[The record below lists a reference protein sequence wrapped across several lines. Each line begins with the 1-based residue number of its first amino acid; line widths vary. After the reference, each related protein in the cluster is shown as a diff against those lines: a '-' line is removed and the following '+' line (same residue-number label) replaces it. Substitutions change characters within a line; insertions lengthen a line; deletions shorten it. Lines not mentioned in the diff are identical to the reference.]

1 MLVRVGI
8 HVRDVALRQR
18 VRRALSGERF
28 SSVVVT
34 ELEGRA
40 SDLDSLIESEPAD
53 PLERLRSDSHDLLVA
68 DAVPLLASSSR
79 GPDEE
84 SGRNGPTPG
93 DTRKLVD
100 ALAAL
105 PERPGL
111 IVLHPN
117 DDPRAHAALL
127 AAGCVAVL
135 WAGLSDIGLAE
146 ALATLFERRRHDSL
160 SRMLAAR
167 PNRPEAEPMI
177 SASAAMQHLLS
188 TVRRVAVA
196 DTPVLLLGETGVG
209 KERIAQLLHAWS
221 PRSRGPFVAV
231 NCAAIPAELFESELF
246 GHERGAFTGAAR
258 ARRGHF
264 ELAHAGTLFL
274 DEIGEVPLA
283 LQAKLLRVLQD
294 RRIRP
299 LGGDRELVVDV
310 RVVAATNR
318 DLRSDMEAG
327 GFRRDLYYRLG
338 VVELEVPP
346 LRERPQDVRELA
358 QRYAAHFAA
367 RLGRAVGRIE
377 ADALAALE
385 SYAWPGNVREL
396 VNVIERAVL
405 LSIGPSIALADLPAA
420 IARPDSSRKREALD
434 PIEPDLDPMVHASIQ
449 GDADMP
455 VQLPREW
462 LDQPWKQ
469 VRERLLL
476 EGERAYLIGLLR
488 SSGGRIGAC
497 ARQAGIAERS
507 LFEKMKRHGLRKED
521 FRGPRR

>member
-8 HVRDVALRQR
+8 HVRDVGLRQR
-18 VRRALSGERF
+18 VRRALASERF

-34 ELEGRA
+34 ELESRA
-40 SDLDSLIESEPAD
+40 SELGGAIESESAD
-53 PLERLRSDSHDLLVA
+53 PLERLRSDSLDLLIA
-68 DAVPLLASSSR
+68 DAVPLVGGPSR
-79 GPDEE
+79 APEDA
-84 SGRNGPTPG
+84 PTPA

-111 IVLHPN
+111 IVLHPG
-117 DDPRAHAALL
+117 DDARAHAALL

-135 WAGLSDIGLAE
+135 FAGISDAGLAE
-146 ALATLFERRRHDSL
+146 ALAALFERRRTNSL
-160 SRMLAAR
+160 GRLTAR
-167 PNRPEAEPMI
+167 PHRPEPEPMI
-177 SASAAMQHLLS
+177 SASAAMQTLLT

-231 NCAAIPAELFESELF
+231 NCAAIPSELFESELF

-264 ELAHAGTLFL
+264 ELAHGGTLFL

-318 DLRSDMEAG
+318 DLRNYMEAG

-346 LRERPQDVRELA
+346 LRERPQDVCELA
-358 QRYAAHFAA
+358 ERYAAHFAA
-367 RLGRAVGRIE
+367 RLGRVVGPID

-405 LSIGPSIALADLPAA
+405 LSLGPSIALIDLPVA
-420 IARPDSSRKREALD
+420 IARSDREPELS
-434 PIEPDLDPMVHASIQ
+434 EPPNPMVHALPLR
-449 GDADMP
+449 DADTP
-455 VQLPREW
+455 VQLPHEW
-462 LDQPWKQ
+462 LDQPWKH
-469 VRERLLL
+469 VRERLLF

-488 SSGGRIGAC
+488 ASGGRIGAC

>member
-1 MLVRVGI
+1 MLGRVGI
-8 HVRDVALRQR
+8 HVRDVGLRQR

-40 SDLDSLIESEPAD
+40 SELGGAIESEPGD
-53 PLERLRSDSHDLLVA
+53 PIERLRSDSHDLLVA
-68 DAVPLLASSSR
+68 DAVPLTALNRASD
-79 GPDEE
+79 DEA
-84 SGRNGPTPG
+84 SKGPTAAE
-93 DTRKLVD
+93 TRKLVD

-135 WAGLSDIGLAE
+135 WAGLSDLGLAE
-146 ALATLFERRRHDSL
+146 ALAALFERRRNDSL
-160 SRMLAAR
+160 SRMLATRAH
-167 PNRPEAEPMI
+167 RPEAEPMI
-177 SASAAMQHLLS
+177 SASAAMQTLLA

-264 ELAHAGTLFL
+264 ELAHGGTLFL

-338 VVELEVPP
+338 VVELEVPA

-358 QRYAAHFAA
+358 ERYAAHFAA

-377 ADALAALE
+377 PDALAALE
-385 SYAWPGNVREL
+385 GYAWPGNVREL

-405 LSIGPSIALADLPAA
+405 LSIGTSITLADLPAA
-420 IARPDSSRKREALD
+420 IARPSDLASN
-434 PIEPDLDPMVHASIQ
+434 EPYESLDLDPMVHATSTRPR
-449 GDADMP
+449 DEKT
-455 VQLPREW
+455 VELPREW

-476 EGERAYLIGLLR
+476 EGERAYLIGLLWA
-488 SSGGRIGAC
+488 SGGRIGAS

>member
-8 HVRDVALRQR
+8 HVRDVDLRQR

-40 SDLDSLIESEPAD
+40 SDLGGAIESEPAD
-53 PLERLRSDSHDLLVA
+53 PLDRLRSDSHDLLVV
-68 DAVPLLASSSR
+68 DAVPLVAAPIRPQDEGQL
-79 GPDEE
+79 GP
-84 SGRNGPTPG
+84 SPA

-111 IVLHPN
+111 IVLHPH

-135 WAGLSDIGLAE
+135 WGGLSDVGLAE
-146 ALATLFERRRHDSL
+146 ALAALFERRRNDSL

-167 PNRPEAEPMI
+167 PNRAEAEPMI
-177 SASAAMQHLLS
+177 SASAAMQLLLA

-346 LRERPQDVRELA
+346 LRERPQDVRELTE
-358 QRYAAHFAA
+358 RYAAHFAA

-377 ADALAALE
+377 TDALAALE
-385 SYAWPGNVREL
+385 GYAWPGNVREL

-405 LSIGPSIALADLPAA
+405 LSIGTSITLADLPAA
-420 IARPDSSRKREALD
+420 IARPREPDLADEAL
-434 PIEPDLDPMVHASIQ
+434 DLDPMVHAL
-449 GDADMP
+449 ANKT

-476 EGERAYLIGLLR
+476 EGERAYLIGLLWA
-488 SSGGRIGAC
+488 SGGRIGAS
-497 ARQAGIAERS
+497 ARLAGIAERS

>member
-8 HVRDVALRQR
+8 HVRDVGLRQR
-18 VRRALSGERF
+18 VRRALGGERF

-34 ELEGRA
+34 ELGRRTNEPGGT
-40 SDLDSLIESEPAD
+40 SESEPSD
-53 PLERLRSDSHDLLVA
+53 PIERLRSDSHDLVVA
-68 DAVPLLASSSR
+68 DALPSATQVGEPDAGER
-79 GPDEE
+79 G
-84 SGRNGPTPG
+84 GPSPSE
-93 DTRKLVD
+93 TRKLVD
-100 ALAAL
+100 ALASL

-111 IVLHPN
+111 IVLHPT
-117 DDPRAHAALL
+117 DDARAHAALL

-135 WAGLSDIGLAE
+135 WAGLSEAGLAD
-146 ALATLFERRRHDSL
+146 ALAGLFERRRADTL
-160 SRMLAAR
+160 ARLLAAR
-167 PNRPEAEPMI
+167 PQRSEPEPMI
-177 SASAAMQHLLS
+177 SASAAMQDLLT

-221 PRSRGPFVAV
+221 PRSRGPFIAV

-274 DEIGEVPLA
+274 DEIGEIPLP

-327 GFRRDLYYRLG
+327 AFRRDLYYRLG

-346 LRERPQDVRELA
+346 LRERPTDVRELA
-358 QRYAAHFAA
+358 ERYAAHFAA
-367 RLGRAVGRIE
+367 RLGRSATGIE
-377 ADALAALE
+377 PDALAALQG
-385 SYAWPGNVREL
+385 YAWPGNVREL

-420 IARPDSSRKREALD
+420 IARP
-434 PIEPDLDPMVHASIQ
+434 ASIHEAPLASPTMIAAP
-449 GDADMP
+449 DEVK

-476 EGERAYLIGLLR
+476 EGERAYLIGVLVA
-488 SSGGRIGAC
+488 SGGRIGAS
-497 ARQAGIAERS
+497 ARAAGLAERS

-521 FRGPRR
+521 YRGPRR